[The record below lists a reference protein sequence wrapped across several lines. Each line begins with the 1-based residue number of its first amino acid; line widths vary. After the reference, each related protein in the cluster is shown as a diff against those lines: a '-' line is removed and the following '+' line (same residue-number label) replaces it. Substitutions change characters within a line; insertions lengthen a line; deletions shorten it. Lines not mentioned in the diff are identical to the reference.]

1 MLGQMTDNWP
11 RELCM
16 KLGVKSSVFWFS
28 AACQGQGKEL
38 QECSSVTEGLLAS
51 VMFLFSCCKIS
62 LTSVQLAVG
71 DEAPASPAPQRPSL
85 LLPPTHTYRER
96 V

>member
-38 QECSSVTEGLLAS
+38 QECSSVTFSLGNVFVLVLQD
-51 VMFLFSCCKIS
+51 LFDQCAAGC
-62 LTSVQLAVG
+62 G
-71 DEAPASPAPQRPSL
+71 
-85 LLPPTHTYRER
+85 
-96 V
+96 